1 MTDLPPERITAFF
14 DRVAADWDE
23 MRLVYYDEA
32 VIERLAAAAE
42 LNETMTVADIG
53 TGTGFVAA
61 GLAGRVAR
69 VIGIDDSPGMLAEAE
84 RNLAE
89 LGATNVELHRGD
101 IAALPLP
108 DDSVDAAVANMVLH
122 HATDP
127 AAMLREMTRIVRP
140 GGTVA
145 ICDEVTHSYAWMR
158 EEHHDVWLGFSHEQV
173 NAFFATA
180 GLEAPSLEVLGRQ

>member
-1 MTDLPPERITAFF
+1 MTDLTPERITAFF

-42 LNETMTVADIG
+42 LDETMTVADIG

-84 RNLAE
+84 RNLTE

-101 IAALPLP
+101 IVALPLP

-145 ICDEVTHSYAWMR
+145 ICDEVTHPYTWMR
-158 EEHHDVWLGFSHEQV
+158 EEHHDVWLGFSHQQV
-173 NAFFATA
+173 NAFFTAA

>member
-1 MTDLPPERITAFF
+1 MSDLTAGQITAFF
-14 DRVAADWDE
+14 DRVATDWDE

-32 VIERLAAAAE
+32 VIEHLAAAAD
-42 LNETMTVADIG
+42 LDATMTVAYVG

-69 VIGIDDSPGMLAEAE
+69 IIGIDDSTGMLAIAE

-89 LGATNVELHRGD
+89 IGASNVELRRGD
-101 IAALPLP
+101 IGSLPLA

-122 HATDP
+122 HAIDP
-127 AAMLREMTRIVRP
+127 ASMLGEMARIVRP

-145 ICDEVTHSYAWMR
+145 ICDEAQHPYTWMH
-158 EEHHDVWLGFSHEQV
+158 EEHADVWLGFTEPQV
-173 NAFFATA
+173 HTFFTAA
-180 GLEAPSLEVLGRQ
+180 GLQRPTIAALGRQ

>member
-1 MTDLPPERITAFF
+1 MSELTPERITAFF

-32 VIERLAAAAE
+32 VIERLATAAE

-69 VIGIDDSPGMLAEAE
+69 VIGIDDSLGMLREAE
-84 RNLAE
+84 RNFSE

-127 AAMLREMTRIVRP
+127 AAMLREMARIVRP

-145 ICDEVTHSYAWMR
+145 ICDEVTHPYTWMR

-173 NAFFATA
+173 NEFFAA
-180 GLEAPSLEVLGRQ
+180 ADLEAPSLQVLGRQ

>member
-1 MTDLPPERITAFF
+1 VSELTPDRITAFF

-32 VIERLAAAAE
+32 VIERLADAAD
-42 LNETMTVADIG
+42 LDETMTVADIG

-61 GLAGRVAR
+61 GLAGRAAR

-84 RNLAE
+84 RNLSE
-89 LGATNVELHRGD
+89 LGATNVDLRRGD
-101 IAALPLP
+101 VAALPIP

-127 AAMLREMTRIVRP
+127 TAMLREMARIVRP

-145 ICDEVTHSYAWMR
+145 ICDEVTHPYTWMHD
-158 EEHHDVWLGFSHEQV
+158 EHHDVWLGFSEQQI
-173 NAFFATA
+173 AEFFADA

>member
-1 MTDLPPERITAFF
+1 
-14 DRVAADWDE
+14 
-23 MRLVYYDEA
+23 
-32 VIERLAAAAE
+32 
-42 LNETMTVADIG
+42 VADIG

-69 VIGIDDSPGMLAEAE
+69 VMGIDDSPGMLAEAE

-145 ICDEVTHSYAWMR
+145 ICDAVTHSYAWMR